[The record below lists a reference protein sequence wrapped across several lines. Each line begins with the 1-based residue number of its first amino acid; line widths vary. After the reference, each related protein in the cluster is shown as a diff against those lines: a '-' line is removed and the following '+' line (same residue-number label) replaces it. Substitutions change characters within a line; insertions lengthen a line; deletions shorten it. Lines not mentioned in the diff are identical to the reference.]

1 MANVSIYRRF
11 RPSTFDKVIGQD
23 HIVRTLV
30 NQIESGKVGHAYLF
44 TGTRGTGKTSCA
56 KIFARAVNCLTP
68 VNGSPCGSCD
78 ACKALADGS
87 SIDIIEIDAASN
99 NGVDEIRELKENAQ
113 YRPTD
118 CRYKVYIID
127 EVHMLTGPAFNAL
140 LKTLEEPPEHIIFIL
155 ATTEVQKLPQTI
167 LSRCMR
173 FDFRLVDIV
182 ELVKLLK
189 GIFDEMGVGYE
200 ESALRQM
207 AIHGEGSVRDMLSIA
222 DMCMSYCGNFVSY
235 KDTLDV
241 LSATNFETLD
251 SLGGAILD
259 GAVGDAL
266 TLTDTLLRK
275 GRNTLAKDLANYF
288 MNLIAVK
295 NIENAKL
302 DSLSENESEL
312 LTKKASKYSNY
323 RIARVMDIM
332 AGMENAIRYSTQPK
346 VLLEAN
352 IVRACELSTDLSI
365 DALLIRVSE
374 LEQKLAEIMKKGIAV
389 REVQPTMQEEPV
401 PNLLEEMAEVAEEE
415 LIFEETEVVDDK
427 SFLAQEVWAKL
438 INKLDELNESVL
450 LMAASSIDSNISI
463 INKDFIVDTDD
474 KATLS
479 IFNRESN
486 LAVLRNI
493 IKEVLGEQYNFV
505 CRSTPIAK
513 SSLSMEDKLT
523 LDKLFNG
530 EIKFKR

>member
-30 NQIESGKVGHAYLF
+30 NQIKSGKIGHAYLF

-56 KIFARAVNCLTP
+56 KIFARAVNCLSP
-68 VNGSPCGSCD
+68 VNGSPCGKCA
-78 ACKALADGS
+78 ACVALEGGT

-118 CRYKVYIID
+118 CKYKVYIID
-127 EVHMLTGPAFNAL
+127 EVHMLTGAAFNAL
-140 LKTLEEPPEHIIFIL
+140 LKTLEEPPEHVIFIL

-173 FDFRLVDIV
+173 FDFRLVDIA

-189 GIFDEMGVGYE
+189 EIFDELGIKYE
-200 ESALRQM
+200 ETALRQM

-222 DMCMSYCGNFVSY
+222 DMCMSYCGDFISY

-251 SLGGAILD
+251 KLGGAILE
-259 GAVGDAL
+259 GAVGEAL
-266 TLTDTLLRK
+266 TLADALLRK

-295 NIENAKL
+295 NIANAKL
-302 DSLSENESEL
+302 DSLSENESIL
-312 LTKKASKYSNY
+312 LNKKTEKYTNY

-346 VLLEAN
+346 ILLEAN
-352 IVRACELSTDLSI
+352 IVRACELSTELNI
-365 DALLIRVSE
+365 DALNNRVSE
-374 LEQKLAEIMKKGIAV
+374 LEQKLSEVMTKGI
-389 REVQPTMQEEPV
+389 TMPESKTAELPPL
-401 PNLLEEMAEVAEEE
+401 PNLLEEMAEVSEEE
-415 LIFEETEVVDDK
+415 LIFEEVEVVDDK
-427 SFLAQEVWAKL
+427 SFLAQEAWAKV
-438 INKLDELNESVL
+438 INKLGDMNENVL
-450 LMAASSIDSNISI
+450 LMAASSVGNLSI
-463 INKDFIVDTDD
+463 INKEFIVESDD

-479 IFNRESN
+479 IFNRENNIVIMRS
-486 LAVLRNI
+486 I
-493 IKEVLGEQYNFV
+493 IKEILGDNYNFV
-505 CRSTPIAK
+505 CRNAVQDKST
-513 SSLSMEDKLT
+513 LSVNDKLT
-523 LDKLFNG
+523 LDKLFSG
-530 EIKFKR
+530 EIKFKK